1 MSQNFEPP
9 TRRVTI
15 NMSFVN
21 GDGREWDGAF
31 ASEKLQEYEKLVK
44 AGMEGWRLI
53 EALFGDDWGPPPR
66 GVQFLVNGK
75 AVASIYYDKPKPSR
89 R

>member
-1 MSQNFEPP
+1 
-9 TRRVTI
+9 
-15 NMSFVN
+15 MSFVN
-21 GDGREWDGAF
+21 GDGREWDGEF
-31 ASEKLQEYEKLVK
+31 AAKKLLEYEKLVK

-66 GVQFLVNGK
+66 HAQFLVND
-75 AVASIYYDKPKPSR
+75 ALVASIYYDKPKRSR

>member
-1 MSQNFEPP
+1 
-9 TRRVTI
+9 
-15 NMSFVN
+15 MSFVN
-21 GDGREWDGAF
+21 GDGREWDAEF
-31 ASEKLQEYEKLVK
+31 ASKKLLEYEKLVK

-75 AVASIYYDKPKPSR
+75 AVATIPYGKPKRSR